1 MIVRTLAPE
10 TVKPALTAIDEIAF
24 VDVREYGQYGEG
36 HPFFSVNLPY
46 SRLELRAAYLLPRR
60 DCSIILF
67 DENDG
72 VAQKAATRLSELGYT
87 NLAIMEGG
95 ALAWAA
101 AGFTL
106 FKGVNVPSK
115 AFGEAVEQTCK
126 TPRITAQ
133 ELNARLDRKDK
144 LVLLDGRTLAEFRK
158 MNVPGARACPNGE
171 LGLRIGDF
179 TPDDTTLIVIN
190 CAGRTRSIIGAQTL
204 AHLGVANPIL
214 ALENGTQGWELAGY
228 DLQVGA
234 DPGEL
239 PEVERGAINQHR
251 QRAETLRT
259 RFAVPAITLET
270 LKTWQVDKTRSLYLL
285 DVRTH
290 GEYEAGYFPGSL
302 HAPGGQLVQ
311 TTDHWIAV
319 RGARIVL
326 LDDSG
331 IRASTTAMWL
341 RQMGHDAV
349 VLDRNVAEL
358 AALESGPDAGPPCPE
373 TLPLCPAADLAG
385 KISNGAALLDL
396 GPSQTYR
403 KEHIEGANWAVRP
416 RLADLDLQPG
426 QDIILLSA
434 ERAAAELAALDLREL
449 GIHSLSLNQ
458 DGADAWRAA
467 GLSITATPDR
477 PADDLCIDHLYF
489 VHERHIGNLE
499 AARQYLAWEINLLNQ
514 MDDQESSVY
523 TIIN

>member
-1 MIVRTLAPE
+1 MIFRTLAPE
-10 TVKPALTAIDEIAF
+10 TVKPALTANDEIAF
-24 VDVREYGQYGEG
+24 VDVREHGQYGEG
-36 HPFFSVNLPY
+36 HPFFSVNVPY
-46 SRLELRAAYLLPRR
+46 SRLELRAAHLLPRQ

-72 VAQKAATRLSELGYT
+72 VARKAATRLAELGFT

-95 ALAWAA
+95 AHAWAA

-115 AFGEAVEQTCK
+115 AFGEAVEHACE

-133 ELNARLDRKDK
+133 ELKVRLDRKDK

-171 LGLRIGDF
+171 LGLRIGEF
-179 TPDDTTLIVIN
+179 APDDTTPIVIN

-204 AHLGVANPIL
+204 SHLGVANPIH

-228 DLQVGA
+228 DLQLGA

-239 PEVERGAINQHR
+239 PEVEREAKNQHR
-251 QRAETLRT
+251 QRAERFRT
-259 RFAVPAITLET
+259 RFAVPVVDFET
-270 LKTWQVDKTRSLYLL
+270 LKAWQLDNTRSLYLL

-290 GEYEAGYFPGSL
+290 GEYEAGHFTGSR

-311 TTDHWIAV
+311 ATDQWVAV

-326 LDDSG
+326 LDDCG

-349 VLDRNVAEL
+349 VLDRNVTEL
-358 AALESGPDAGPPCPE
+358 ATLESGPDAGPPCPE
-373 TLPLCPAADLAG
+373 TLPLCPVADLPG

-403 KEHIEGANWAVRP
+403 KGHISGANWAIRP
-416 RLADLDLQPG
+416 RLADLNLRPG
-426 QDIILLSA
+426 QEIILLSA
-434 ERAAAELAALDLREL
+434 ERAAAELVALDLREL
-449 GIHSLSLNQ
+449 GIDALSLNQ

-467 GLSITATPDR
+467 GLSITATADR
-477 PADDLCIDHLYF
+477 PADELCIDHLYF

-499 AARQYLAWEINLLNQ
+499 AARQYLAWETNLLNQ
-514 MDDQESSVY
+514 MDDQESSVF